1 MCTFLELLL
10 SFMYFTFRVN
20 CYFAITPQAP
30 FGGFKES
37 GLGREL
43 GVNSLDGYMET
54 KAVSIKL
61 PSKH

>member
-1 MCTFLELLL
+1 
-10 SFMYFTFRVN
+10 MYFTFRVN